1 MLTCQVVTNPAST
14 AWPQFFV
21 TRASIVTTSNTV
33 RAFNDL
39 KAALE
44 QYVSNSEDDTGYTN
58 VKWTLKIDER
68 LLPDDEVSLNC
79 TIYYIMWILIVFSD
93 TVDRTPVKLGF
104 NIEY

>member
-44 QYVSNSEDDTGYTN
+44 QYASNSYDDTGYTN
-58 VKWTLKIDER
+58 VKWTLKFNER
-68 LLPDDEVSLNC
+68 LLHDDEVSLNC
-79 TIYYIMWILIVFSD
+79 TIITVVIDIIMFYN
-93 TVDRTPVKLGF
+93 TVGRTPLNLGF